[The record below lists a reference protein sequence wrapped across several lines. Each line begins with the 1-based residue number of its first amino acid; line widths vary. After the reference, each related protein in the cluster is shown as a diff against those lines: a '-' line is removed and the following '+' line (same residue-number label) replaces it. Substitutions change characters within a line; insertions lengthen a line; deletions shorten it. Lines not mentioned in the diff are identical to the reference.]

1 MSETSSDASGSP
13 ERLGFNATW
22 SMAVGGMVGGGIFST
37 LGVVIGIAGPLAW
50 LSFVA
55 AGLVALAAGYS
66 YVKLAAHYGE
76 GGGAFTFLREIDE
89 DGLAGSLSW
98 VLIMGY
104 VLTNSVY
111 AFTFGQ
117 YLGHVVGLGP
127 WFPRAAGVAII
138 ALFIG
143 VNLRGVGEAGG
154 VEVFLVWFKLIVL
167 VSLAAWG
174 LAHWDPPMLSR
185 GVPASG
191 IGAALFGAAS
201 VFMAYE
207 GFQLLTY
214 DYEDIDTPGRTLP
227 RAVLSAIV
235 VVIVVYVVVALGTA
249 MIIGADQVVQ
259 HKEVA
264 LAIAGAKAFGTAGL
278 VLVTVGAAFSTGSA
292 INSTLFATARL
303 AHEVAGA
310 GELPAA
316 LGRRNK
322 AGVPDRA
329 VIGMGT
335 LAAVLTVVG
344 SLGALVEAASLAFL
358 FTFTVVCALAFRVRT
373 GSRVFTGAG
382 ALAAAAAT
390 IALVVRLVRTD
401 PIAIAFLALLVLV
414 AVFGRPVLLRHF
426 ATKQGQE

>member
-1 MSETSSDASGSP
+1 MSSDASGSS

-37 LGVVIGIAGPLAW
+37 LGVVIAIAGPLAW

-55 AGLVALAAGYS
+55 AGFVALAAGYS
-66 YVKLAAHYGE
+66 YVKLAGHYGE

-127 WFPRAAGVAII
+127 WFPRAAGVAVI
-138 ALFIG
+138 AFFIG
-143 VNLRGVGEAGG
+143 LNLRGVGEAGG
-154 VEVFLVWFKLIVL
+154 VEVFLVWFKLAVL
-167 VSLAAWG
+167 VGLAAWG
-174 LAHWDPPMLSR
+174 LAHWDPPMLAR
-185 GVPASG
+185 GVPDAG
-191 IGAALFGAAS
+191 VGAALFGAAS

-214 DYEDIDTPGRTLP
+214 DYEDIDNPRRTLP
-227 RAVLSAIV
+227 RAVLSAII
-235 VVIVVYVVVALGTA
+235 VVIIVYVVVALGTA
-249 MIIGADQVVQ
+249 MLIGADQVVE
-259 HKEVA
+259 HEEVA
-264 LAIAGAKAFGTAGL
+264 LAIAGAKAFGTTGL

-303 AHEVAGA
+303 AHEVARA

-373 GSRVFTGAG
+373 GSRIITGAG

-390 IALVVRLVRTD
+390 IGLIVRLVRTD
-401 PIAIAFLALLVLV
+401 PIAIAFLVLLVLV

-426 ATKQGQE
+426 ATRRVPR